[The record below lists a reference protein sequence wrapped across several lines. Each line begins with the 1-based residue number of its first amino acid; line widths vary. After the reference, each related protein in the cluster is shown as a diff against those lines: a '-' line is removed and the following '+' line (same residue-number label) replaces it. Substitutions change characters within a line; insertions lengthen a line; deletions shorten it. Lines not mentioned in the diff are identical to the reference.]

1 MNFSMTI
8 DYATVSTMAKDEYEM
23 LRHIEAC
30 FLAAGYDSDTFAEYL
45 AHYLELYHEMTV
57 LPEKEYRNALEEAR
71 NEAYDEGFADARE
84 DYSEQEDAPQGGEIE
99 VQAEEEEGVE
109 TDPYYQGWQDAFNSR
124 VDAQDPIMGNSEY
137 RRGMVDGFYARG
149 AARS

>member
-45 AHYLELYHEMTV
+45 AHYLELYHGMTV
-57 LPEKEYRNALEEAR
+57 LPEKEYERALAEAR
-71 NEAYDEGFADARE
+71 NESYNEGFSDACE
-84 DYSEQEDAPQGGEIE
+84 GCSE
-99 VQAEEEEGVE
+99 
-109 TDPYYQGWQDAFNSR
+109 
-124 VDAQDPIMGNSEY
+124 
-137 RRGMVDGFYARG
+137 
-149 AARS
+149 